1 MVLVWWLTCISCNPV
16 CFKDF
21 SQYYGNLKKLCLN
34 YYSKRSYYKY
44 MVVFA
49 TYERGDRK
57 EERGWTDKF
66 FLKPK
71 LSFQISK
78 NEIVFSKN
86 DLKKNFKREI
96 ISSRDEFPWK
106 KYIFFKTNSQ
116 IIKKEKKNS
125 SRKLVS
131 WKDEFPWKKNSQI
144 IKK

>member
-78 NEIVFSKN
+78 GKSSLQETSSHEKN
-86 DLKKNFKREI
+86 IYFLKQIPKLLKK
-96 ISSRDEFPWK
+96 K
-106 KYIFFKTNSQ
+106 KKIPQ
-116 IIKKEKKNS
+116 GNS
-125 SRKLVS
+125 SLEKTS
-131 WKDEFPWKKNSQI
+131 SHKKIYFKKKNSQI